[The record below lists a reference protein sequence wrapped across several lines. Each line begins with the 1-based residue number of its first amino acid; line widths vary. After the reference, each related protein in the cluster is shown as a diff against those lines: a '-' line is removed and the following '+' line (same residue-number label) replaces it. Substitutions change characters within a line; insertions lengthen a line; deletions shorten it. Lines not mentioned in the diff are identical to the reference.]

1 MQADTQTADR
11 LAILEQIARYS
22 YAWDDRDLEAYVA
35 LFVEDASFVVDPE
48 LPGGPSVNAT
58 GHEAIRTWARE
69 RMDAR
74 KPGVQVR
81 HHQSGTLFDE
91 LGEDQAPHAHDAAD
105 LARRPGRRASRQR
118 HLLRRV
124 APHRRGL
131 AFRNAHPPPRL
142 PRDGLSPRTIA
153 EPAASSRVPAR
164 AIA

>member
-1 MQADTQTADR
+1 MQAETQTADR

-22 YAWDDRDLEAYVA
+22 YAWDDRDLDAYIA

-58 GHEAIRTWARE
+58 GHEAIRVWARE

-91 LGEDQAPHAHDAAD
+91 LGEDQARTRTMLLTSRVGPDGEPPGSGIYYDEWRRTAEGWRFTKRTLRHD
-105 LARRPGRRASRQR
+105 
-118 HLLRRV
+118 
-124 APHRRGL
+124 
-131 AFRNAHPPPRL
+131 F
-142 PRDGLSPRTIA
+142 PRT
-153 EPAASSRVPAR
+153 P
-164 AIA
+164 